1 MPREVINPD
10 NVFIPRVYSH
20 AFKVGNTIYVA
31 GQAPFAQFDEET
43 KLVGNGDIVAQA
55 EQTYENLK
63 RVLEAA
69 GATTADIVK
78 ITIYVKNWDDLLKTF
93 DVFGKYFQ
101 PPYPPATGVEIS
113 RLADPDQ
120 LIEVDA
126 IAVVE

>member
-1 MPREVINPD
+1 MSREVIAPD
-10 NVFIPRVYSH
+10 NVFKARGYSH

-31 GQAPFAQFDEET
+31 GQAPFDQES
-43 KLVGNGDIVAQA
+43 KLVSKGDIVGQT

-63 RVLEAA
+63 CVLEAA
-69 GATTADIVK
+69 GATLADIVK
-78 ITIYVKNWDDLLKTF
+78 LTWYLRNLDDLPKTA
-93 DVFGKYFQ
+93 DVFRKYFQ
-101 PPYPPATGVEIS
+101 RPYAPGTALEVS